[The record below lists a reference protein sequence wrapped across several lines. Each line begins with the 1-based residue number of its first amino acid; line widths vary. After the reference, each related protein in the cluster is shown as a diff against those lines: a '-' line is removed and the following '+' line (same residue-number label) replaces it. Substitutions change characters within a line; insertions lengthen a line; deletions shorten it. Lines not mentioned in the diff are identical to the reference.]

1 MGVIGDV
8 FTTILLDPM
17 INFLVIL
24 NNVLFDNYGFAIIAF
39 TIIVR
44 IITFPLTLRQLNQ
57 TRAMQTLQP
66 KVKELQKQFSDPKR
80 RQQEIMSAYKEA
92 GINPLG
98 CLGPM
103 ILQFPI
109 LIALFYAIRQTLA
122 VSPEALSNLYGHL
135 YDWHFLEAS
144 IPLGTDF
151 FGMNMVE
158 PNLVMVVLVGGLT
171 WIQTRTSQ
179 TVVTDDRARAQQQM
193 MQWLL
198 PVMFMFFT
206 FSFPSGV
213 ALYWVVTTLVS
224 IAFNIITY
232 GLPALGI
239 KPMVAAP
246 VAQSSP
252 LPNNKDSSD
261 EASAMSGRK
270 PRQYSKQAR
279 TPKDAKNNKSQR
291 KNRRRRN

>member
-1 MGVIGDV
+1 MGVIGDI
-8 FTTILLDPM
+8 FTTVLLDPM
-17 INFLVIL
+17 INFLIIL
-24 NNVLFDNYGFAIIAF
+24 NNVLFDSYGLAIIAF
-39 TIIVR
+39 TIVVR
-44 IITFPLTLRQLNQ
+44 IVTFPLTLRQLNQ

-66 KVKELQKQFSDPKR
+66 QIQQLQKKFTDPKR
-80 RQQEIMSAYKEA
+80 RQQEIMKAYKGA
-92 GINPLG
+92 GVNPLG

-103 ILQFPI
+103 VLQFPV

-122 VSPEALSNLYGHL
+122 ISPEALSNLYGHI

-144 IPLGTDF
+144 VPLSTSF
-151 FGMNMVE
+151 LGMNMAE
-158 PNLVMVVLVGGLT
+158 SNLIMVVLVGGTT
-171 WIQTRTSQ
+171 WIQTRTAQ

-213 ALYWVVTTLVS
+213 AVYWVVTTLVS
-224 IAFNIITY
+224 IVFNIITY
-232 GLPALGI
+232 GLPILGI
-239 KPMVAAP
+239 KPMTSVP

-252 LPNNKDSSD
+252 LANNTDSSD
-261 EASAMSGRK
+261 EASTTSDRK
-270 PRQYSKQAR
+270 PRQYSTETRKTR
-279 TPKDAKNNKSQR
+279 DAKNRSKR

>member
-1 MGVIGDV
+1 MGAIGDI
-8 FTTILLDPM
+8 FTMVLLDPM
-17 INFLVIL
+17 INFLIIL
-24 NNVLFDNYGFAIIAF
+24 NNVLFDKYGLAIIAF
-39 TIIVR
+39 TIVVR
-44 IITFPLTLRQLNQ
+44 VITFPLTMRQLNQ

-66 KVKELQKQFSDPKR
+66 QIQQLQKKFTAPKR
-80 RQQEIMSAYKEA
+80 RQQEIMKAYKEA

-103 ILQFPI
+103 VLQFPV

-122 VSPEALSNLYGHL
+122 VSPEALSNLYGHV

-144 IPLGTDF
+144 VPLSTNF
-151 FGMNMVE
+151 LGMNMAE
-158 PNLVMVVLVGGLT
+158 SSLIMVVLVGGTT

-213 ALYWVVTTLVS
+213 ALYWVVTTIVS

-232 GLPALGI
+232 GLPILGI
-239 KPMVAAP
+239 KPMTGAP
-246 VAQSSP
+246 VAQSSS
-252 LPNNKDSSD
+252 LTNNMGSSD
-261 EASAMSGRK
+261 EASTTSDRK
-270 PRQYSKQAR
+270 PRQHSTEAR
-279 TPKDAKNNKSQR
+279 KPRDAKNRSKR

>member
-8 FTTILLDPM
+8 FTTTLLDPM

-24 NNVLFDNYGFAIIAF
+24 NNVLFNNYGFAIIAF
-39 TIIVR
+39 TIVVR

-66 KVKELQKQFSDPKR
+66 KVQELQKRFSDPKR
-80 RQQEIMSAYKEA
+80 RQQEIMGAYKEA

-103 ILQFPI
+103 VLQFPI

-122 VSPEALSNLYGHL
+122 ISPEALSNLYGHL
-135 YDWHFLEAS
+135 YDWHYLEAS

-151 FGMNMVE
+151 FGMNMSE
-158 PNLVMVVLVGGLT
+158 SSLLMVVLVGGTT

-213 ALYWVVTTLVS
+213 ALYWVATTLVS

-239 KPMVAAP
+239 KPMVAPP

-261 EASAMSGRK
+261 EASSMSGHK
-270 PRQYSKQAR
+270 PRQYSTQAR
-279 TPKDAKNNKSQR
+279 KPKDAKNNKSKR

>member
-1 MGVIGDV
+1 M
-8 FTTILLDPM
+8 
-17 INFLVIL
+17 
-24 NNVLFDNYGFAIIAF
+24 
-39 TIIVR
+39 
-44 IITFPLTLRQLNQ
+44 RQLNQ

-66 KVKELQKQFSDPKR
+66 QIQQLQKRFTDPKR
-80 RQQEIMSAYKEA
+80 RQQEIMKAYKEA
-92 GINPLG
+92 GVNPLG

-103 ILQFPI
+103 VLQFPV

-122 VSPEALSNLYGHL
+122 VSPEALSNLYGHV

-144 IPLGTDF
+144 VPLSTNF
-151 FGMNMVE
+151 LGMNMAE
-158 PNLVMVVLVGGLT
+158 SNLIMVVLVGGTT

-213 ALYWVVTTLVS
+213 ALYWVITTIVS

-232 GLPALGI
+232 GLPILGI
-239 KPMVAAP
+239 KPMTSAP
-246 VAQSSP
+246 VAQSSS
-252 LPNNKDSSD
+252 LTNNMDSSD
-261 EASAMSGRK
+261 
-270 PRQYSKQAR
+270 
-279 TPKDAKNNKSQR
+279 AKNRSKR

>member
-1 MGVIGDV
+1 MGAIGDI
-8 FTTILLDPM
+8 FTLVLLDPM
-17 INFLVIL
+17 INFLIIL
-24 NNVLFDNYGFAIIAF
+24 NNVLFDSYGLAIIAF

-44 IITFPLTLRQLNQ
+44 IVTFPLTMRQLNQ

-66 KVKELQKQFSDPKR
+66 QIQQLQKRFTDPKR
-80 RQQEIMSAYKEA
+80 RQQEIMKAYKEA
-92 GINPLG
+92 GVNPLG

-103 ILQFPI
+103 VLQFPV

-122 VSPEALSNLYGHL
+122 VSPEALSNLYGHV

-144 IPLGTDF
+144 VPLSTNF
-151 FGMNMVE
+151 LGMNMAE
-158 PNLVMVVLVGGLT
+158 SNLIMVVLVGGTT

-213 ALYWVVTTLVS
+213 ALYWVITTIVS

-232 GLPALGI
+232 GLPILGI
-239 KPMVAAP
+239 KPMTSAP
-246 VAQSSP
+246 VAQSSS
-252 LPNNKDSSD
+252 LTNNMDSSD
-261 EASAMSGRK
+261 EASTTSDRKPLQHSTEARK
-270 PRQYSKQAR
+270 PR
-279 TPKDAKNNKSQR
+279 DAKNRSKR